1 MNLHYFF
8 QLYQIKKESQQ
19 RAELDRNGSA
29 RLNKPSIRTKAAA
42 RRTVSNVEKSVLEIP
57 FKFNARK
64 SNEKCAFKKIPLNFV
79 VTKTCDS
86 L

>member
-8 QLYQIKKESQQ
+8 QLYQIKKESEQI
-19 RAELDRNGSA
+19 AELDRYGSTK
-29 RLNKPSIRTKAAA
+29 LNKPSIRTKAAA
-42 RRTVSNVEKSVLEIP
+42 RRTVSDIQKSVLEIP

-64 SNEKCAFKKIPLNFV
+64 SNEKCASKEIPLNLV